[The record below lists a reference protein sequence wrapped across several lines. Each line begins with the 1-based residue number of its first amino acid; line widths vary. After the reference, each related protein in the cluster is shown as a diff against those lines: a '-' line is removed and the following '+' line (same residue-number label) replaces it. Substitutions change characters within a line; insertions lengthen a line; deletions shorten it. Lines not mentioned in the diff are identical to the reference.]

1 MHFVDNIPIKTLT
14 IYFGEN
20 EKFIRPLLRTKI
32 TLLSFAYISN
42 DLYRIEEFIK
52 YSLGFDT
59 V

>member
-1 MHFVDNIPIKTLT
+1 MHFVDNIPVKTLT
-14 IYFGEN
+14 VYFGEN
-20 EKFIRPLLRTKI
+20 EKFIRPLPRTKI

-42 DLYRIEEFIK
+42 DLYKIEEFIK